1 MWRGGEVVVVEEEVV
16 VVVVVAR
23 KRRMISSRTP
33 GSGRSKTRGI
43 GWNRSIRR

>member
-1 MWRGGEVVVVEEEVV
+1 MWRVGEVVVVEEEE
-16 VVVVVAR
+16 VVVVAR

>member
-1 MWRGGEVVVVEEEVV
+1 MWRAVEEEEEEV

-33 GSGRSKTRGI
+33 GSGRSKTRGLV
-43 GWNRSIRR
+43 GTAV